1 MCCKHWHKQTRV
13 PYKVNIYVSIYGICL
28 CVYIVLAIKQKMRRQ
43 HLVKSL
49 ANFISFLR
57 FPAAQNVR
65 GQKGLWNQ
73 MAGGREGR
81 WRGLS
86 GIGRVGN
93 SSSLEVAAGYNVAL
107 NSAEVVAFS
116 VIVWL
121 LLQFSQL
128 ATGNCQLATTAITYK
143 LFLLLLLLL
152 PPLFAISLWPV
163 WLAQVLTEVFAEFY
177 SEF

>member
-1 MCCKHWHKQTRV
+1 MCVSSTDINKHVCHIKWT
-13 PYKVNIYVSIYGICL
+13 YISIHV

-73 MAGGREGR
+73 MAGGREGW

-86 GIGRVGN
+86 GIGGVGN

-121 LLQFSQL
+121 LSQFSQL

-143 LFLLLLLLL
+143 LLLLLL

-163 WLAQVLTEVFAEFY
+163 WFSQVLTEVFAEFY

>member
-1 MCCKHWHKQTRV
+1 M
-13 PYKVNIYVSIYGICL
+13 
-28 CVYIVLAIKQKMRRQ
+28 
-43 HLVKSL
+43 
-49 ANFISFLR
+49 
-57 FPAAQNVR
+57 
-65 GQKGLWNQ
+65 
-73 MAGGREGR
+73 
-81 WRGLS
+81 
-86 GIGRVGN
+86 
-93 SSSLEVAAGYNVAL
+93 AAGYNVAL

-128 ATGNCQLATTAITYK
+128 ATANCQLATTAITYK
-143 LFLLLLLLL
+143 SFLLLLLLLL